1 MALMSVG
8 MLSFDIAEEV
18 KLTVITNEK
27 AAPKQIPYGELK
39 AIFRGEK
46 PRWIDGS
53 KVRIALMKPR
63 TEIGKITARKIYN
76 MSSNEL
82 NKYWLALVFQGRTSP
97 PKFFSYE
104 EDLKKYVL
112 ETEGA
117 IGIINY
123 STQFPE
129 SNIVYI
135 DGEISIE

>member
-1 MALMSVG
+1 
-8 MLSFDIAEEV
+8 MLSFDNVEEV
-18 KLTVITNEK
+18 KLTIIANDKGAPEK
-27 AAPKQIPYGELK
+27 LPYSELK

-46 PRWIDGS
+46 PRWNDGS
-53 KVRIALMKPR
+53 KVLIALMKPR

-117 IGIINY
+117 IGIMNY
-123 STQFPE
+123 SEQLPK

-135 DGEISIE
+135 DGASSIE

>member
-8 MLSFDIAEEV
+8 LLSFNNLEEV
-18 KLTVITNEK
+18 KLVIITNDK
-27 AAPKQIPYGELK
+27 GAPEQIPYAELK

-46 PRWIDGS
+46 PRWNDGN

-63 TEIGKITARKIYN
+63 TEIGTITARKIYN

-97 PKFFSYE
+97 PKFFAYE

-117 IGIINY
+117 IGILNN
-123 STQFPE
+123 STLVPKN
-129 SNIVYI
+129 NIVYI
-135 DGEISIE
+135 DGASSIE